1 LRPVL
6 GAKNKKAVVSF
17 SGRIGVVLSIAPTV
31 STIRFNRS
39 HVLRKNGLCELRYL
53 DCTVSL

>member
-1 LRPVL
+1 M
-6 GAKNKKAVVSF
+6 NKKAVISF
-17 SGRIGVVLSIAPTV
+17 SGRIGVVLSIDPTV

-39 HVLRKNGLCELRYL
+39 HVLRKNGLWELRFL